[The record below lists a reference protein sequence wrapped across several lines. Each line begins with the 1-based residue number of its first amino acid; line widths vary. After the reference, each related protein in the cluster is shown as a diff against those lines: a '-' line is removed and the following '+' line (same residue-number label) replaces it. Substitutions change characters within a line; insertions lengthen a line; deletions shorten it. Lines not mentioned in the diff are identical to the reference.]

1 MKKAILCLVL
11 ILAWCGSVYGFSGD
25 GTGTDVDPYLV
36 NSADLLNEV
45 RDDLTAY
52 YEQTADIDLG
62 PDYTNWDPIA
72 GGDTGTRFSGSYDGA
87 GYKIE
92 NLAIDR
98 PNTDNVGLFGHV
110 GPPEDQEGG
119 YQAIEIKNVRLEG
132 VNVVGARG
140 VGSLIGRVTG
150 NLETLIDRCY
160 AIGEAGNR
168 TVTGDGATGGLVGSF
183 NSWRAA
189 PGDDVNLPIIRQ
201 SYAVIDVSSSGD
213 GGKDKFGGLA
223 GCGQKGRIEN
233 SFARGSVTVEDP
245 DAERVGGLAGC
256 NENNGIVIKSYSTG
270 AVNVHADTDLVGG
283 LLGNLQVTG
292 AGVAGNVEDSFW
304 DTETSGQDDS
314 AGGTGKTTAE
324 MKDIDTFTDTATD
337 GLDEAWDFDTIWA
350 IDDTETIND
359 GYPYLQ
365 GTQEPLAIVLA
376 SFTAAIVGD
385 CIEVEWETA
394 TEIDTIGFYL
404 WRSDKSDSGY
414 IQIDD
419 SYTLSRSPMET
430 IGARYAY
437 TDCEVDINESA
448 RYYYELE
455 ELEMGETPASLFYG
469 PIGPVSKNTETVSEQ
484 LLPASAKSSNSSG
497 LACFIG
503 TLKQY

>member
-11 ILAWCGSVYGFSGD
+11 ILAWCGSAYGQFAGGD
-25 GTGTDVDPYLV
+25 GSVGAPYQVETADQLHDVR
-36 NSADLLNEV
+36 N
-45 RDDLTAY
+45 DLTAY

-72 GGDTGTRFSGSYDGA
+72 GGDTGELFTGSYDGA

-92 NLAIDR
+92 NLTINR
-98 PNTDNVGLFGHV
+98 PDTDNVGLFGHV
-110 GPPEDQEGG
+110 GEDN
-119 YQAIEIKNVRLEG
+119 AEIKNVRLEG
-132 VNVVGARG
+132 VDVTGAIG

-150 NLETLIDRCY
+150 DEDTLIEMCY
-160 AIGEAGNR
+160 AVNG
-168 TVTGDGATGGLVGSF
+168 TVTGDRAAGGLIGSHNSETETAGGANNPILSKSYADINVLMSDKADPGFDKIKFGGLVG
-183 NSWRAA
+183 
-189 PGDDVNLPIIRQ
+189 
-201 SYAVIDVSSSGD
+201 
-213 GGKDKFGGLA
+213 
-223 GCGQKGRIEN
+223 CTQKGTINN
-233 SFARGSVTVEDP
+233 SFARGAVDTTAATEDDP
-245 DAERVGGLAGC
+245 AERVGGLAGC
-256 NENNGIVIKSYSTG
+256 NELRGEINKSYSTG
-270 AVNVHADTDLVGG
+270 LVTVNEYTSLFGG
-283 LLGNLQVTG
+283 LI
-292 AGVAGNVEDSFW
+292 GNVRATGEGNDGVVNDSFW

-314 AGGTGKTTAE
+314 AGGTGKNTAE
-324 MKDIDTFTDTATD
+324 MKDIDTFNDTATE
-337 GLDEAWDFDTIWA
+337 GLEDPWNFDTIWA

-376 SFTAAIVGD
+376 SFTAAIAGD